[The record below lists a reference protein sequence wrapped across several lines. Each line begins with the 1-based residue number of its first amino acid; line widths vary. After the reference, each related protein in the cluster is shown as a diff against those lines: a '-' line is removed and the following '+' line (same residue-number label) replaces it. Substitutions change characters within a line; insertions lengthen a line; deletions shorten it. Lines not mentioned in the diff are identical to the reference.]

1 MKVSYNNPVSQ
12 LIVKYTNPIL
22 NPLRLVPLY
31 IGRFDLI
38 IIILITLITTLK
50 IYLDPRFIGFEYS
63 INALL
68 VAGFAFAIKEV
79 TDILWYAV
87 IIGAIG
93 SWFMAYNSHPIFSLI
108 DEICE
113 PMYRPIKSIMPDLS
127 GIDLSPIILLV
138 LLNLAQMIFLP
149 PIFNLTR
156 YL

>member
-1 MKVSYNNPVSQ
+1 MNDYASQPVIFLALTIISFVQFLIILRFICEIMKVSYNNPVSQ

-68 VAGFAFAIKEV
+68 VAG
-79 TDILWYAV
+79 
-87 IIGAIG
+87 
-93 SWFMAYNSHPIFSLI
+93 
-108 DEICE
+108 
-113 PMYRPIKSIMPDLS
+113 
-127 GIDLSPIILLV
+127 
-138 LLNLAQMIFLP
+138 
-149 PIFNLTR
+149 
-156 YL
+156 